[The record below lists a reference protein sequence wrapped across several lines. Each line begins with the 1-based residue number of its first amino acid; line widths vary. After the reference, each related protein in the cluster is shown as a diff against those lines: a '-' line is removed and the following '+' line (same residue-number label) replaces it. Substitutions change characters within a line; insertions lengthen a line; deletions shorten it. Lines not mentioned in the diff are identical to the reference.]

1 MPRRRRG
8 DSVSA
13 LSRSKLMRAPMV
25 SRLTFSLCRIA
36 LYSDRISSERSHV
49 KVARS
54 IQSRIRRAL
63 GLEAEMAPVRKP
75 EIPAIR
81 TEVSTTPLGR
91 LARGVVNDRDLW
103 QCLTQAAMLPDRFIH
118 LVHGHIAHLPR
129 CIFKCT
135 AHLGPPPP
143 TRKVGAHCG
152 PRKLRFQLTRE
163 TSNGD
168 LDFNRLGSER
178 GTRSQRH
185 RTALSR
191 IALSNAL

>member
-1 MPRRRRG
+1 M
-8 DSVSA
+8 
-13 LSRSKLMRAPMV
+13 
-25 SRLTFSLCRIA
+25 
-36 LYSDRISSERSHV
+36 

-54 IQSRIRRAL
+54 IQSRSMSAL
-63 GLEAEMAPVRKP
+63 GFEAGIGPVRKP

-135 AHLGPPPP
+135 AHLGPPPCATPP

-163 TSNGD
+163 IPDGD
-168 LDFNRLGSER
+168 FDFN
-178 GTRSQRH
+178 
-185 RTALSR
+185 
-191 IALSNAL
+191 